1 MPALLGED
9 NGHAAPT
16 PSEMG
21 AAHDSKTMCALH
33 MPLLEWVQHTTSR
46 ALCMPLIG
54 WVCTLRLKRLGA
66 LRMPLIQQ
74 AQQVPPRYC
83 EHCMQS
89 LIEQP
94 QAVCLMILINYTR
107 LTCLQI
113 RCSVCFQDIQY
124 VQPTFYKVDIFPQ

>member
-1 MPALLGED
+1 MPALLGAD
-9 NGHAAPT
+9 SGHAAPT

-21 AAHDSKTMCALH
+21 AAHDSRTTGALH

-46 ALCMPLIG
+46 ALCMPLIE
-54 WVCTLRLKRLGA
+54 WVCTLCLKRLGA

-74 AQQVPPRYC
+74 AQQVHPRYC
-83 EHCMQS
+83 EHCMHF

-107 LTCLQI
+107 LTYLQI
-113 RCSVCFQDIQY
+113 RCSVCFQDI
-124 VQPTFYKVDIFPQ
+124 

>member
-54 WVCTLRLKRLGA
+54 WVCTLCLKRLGA

-74 AQQVPPRYC
+74 AQAGASKILRALHAVPYRAATSSVPYDTNK
-83 EHCMQS
+83 
-89 LIEQP
+89 L
-94 QAVCLMILINYTR
+94 YTPYM
-107 LTCLQI
+107 LTN
-113 RCSVCFQDIQY
+113 
-124 VQPTFYKVDIFPQ
+124 